1 MQRSIGRGFQQCQ
14 TRCCSPTCGGVGRHV
29 TLTSPMPSVT
39 DNETKRPTASRRTKI
54 ALIVAGVIILLPGLV
69 TAVLY
74 SRHRGAAIAAEKQRA
89 SGPPDLRTDD
99 IEQKLL
105 ATGDLNGA
113 AEAYR
118 QLVAS
123 GSQDYRVNDNLGVV
137 YARLGRYD
145 KAIACAR
152 EAVKLAPDSVSP
164 YGNLAID
171 LMARQQPEDA
181 HDTVRRAMSSGMD
194 NLRFHSALYALAFLS
209 PAGPDKPAMADQ
221 LQWFAR
227 RPKYESYG
235 LMLASN
241 TEAFGGHVARA
252 RDLAARAVDTASQGE
267 RADLPGAWAES
278 AALREAAFGDT
289 DDARKLAQA
298 GLKLAHA
305 GPEAEAQAAL
315 TFALIGDA
323 GRSEALARDVN
334 KRFPAD
340 TQLQSVWL
348 PAVQAELALL
358 KKNPDKAINDLAP
371 AVALE
376 LGESTFGPN
385 PSCLYSTYLRGQA
398 YLADEKGTAA
408 ATEFQKIID
417 HDGVVWN
424 CWTGALAHLGL
435 ARAYVLQAQEAEG
448 QDVDEIRLKALMAY
462 KDFLR
467 LWKDADPAIP
477 VLTQAKDELAN
488 MQ

>member
-1 MQRSIGRGFQQCQ
+1 
-14 TRCCSPTCGGVGRHV
+14 
-29 TLTSPMPSVT
+29 MPSIT
-39 DNETKRPTASRRTKI
+39 DNETKRPAASRRTKI
-54 ALIVAGVIILLPGLV
+54 AMIVAAVIIVLPGLV

-74 SRHRGAAIAAEKQRA
+74 SRHRGPAIPAEKQRGTA
-89 SGPPDLRTDD
+89 PPDARVDD

-105 ATGDLNGA
+105 ATGDLNQA
-113 AEAYR
+113 AEAYG

-137 YARLGRYD
+137 YARLGQYD
-145 KAIACAR
+145 QAIASAR
-152 EAVKLAPDSVSP
+152 EAIELAPDSASP
-164 YGNLAID
+164 YANLAID
-171 LMARQQPEDA
+171 LMARQDPEGA
-181 HDTVRRAMSSGMD
+181 HDTVRRAMRNGMD
-194 NLRFHSALYALAFLS
+194 SLRFHSALYALAFLS
-209 PAGPDKPAMADQ
+209 SAGPDKPAMVDQ

-227 RPKYESYG
+227 RPKYESDG

-241 TEAFGGHVARA
+241 TEAFGGHVAKA
-252 RDLAARAVDTASQGE
+252 RDLAARAVDTASQGD
-267 RADLPGAWAES
+267 RADLPAVWTQS
-278 AALREAAFGDT
+278 AALREAAFGNAGE
-289 DDARKLAQA
+289 ARKQA
-298 GLKLAHA
+298 ETGLKLAHA

-315 TFALIGDA
+315 TFALIGDPA
-323 GRSEALARDVN
+323 RAEALAQDVN
-334 KRFPAD
+334 QRFPAD

-348 PAVQAELALL
+348 PAVRAELALL
-358 KKNPDKAINDLAP
+358 KKNPDQAINNLAP

-435 ARAYVLQAQEAEG
+435 ARAYTLQAQEAEG

-477 VLTQAKDELAN
+477 VLMQAKDELAN

>member
-1 MQRSIGRGFQQCQ
+1 
-14 TRCCSPTCGGVGRHV
+14 
-29 TLTSPMPSVT
+29 MPSIT
-39 DNETKRPTASRRTKI
+39 DNETKRPATSRRTKI
-54 ALIVAGVIILLPGLV
+54 ALIVAAVIILLPGIV

-74 SRHRGAAIAAEKQRA
+74 SRHRGPAIPANKQRA
-89 SGPPDLRTDD
+89 SAPPNPRVDA

-105 ATGDLNGA
+105 ATGNLNQA
-113 AEAYR
+113 AEAYQ
-118 QLVAS
+118 QLVAG
-123 GSQDYRVNDNLGVV
+123 GSQDYRVNDNLGIV
-137 YARLGRYD
+137 YARLGQYD
-145 KAIACAR
+145 KAIASAR
-152 EAVKLAPDSVSP
+152 EAVKLAPDAASP
-164 YGNLAID
+164 YANLAID
-171 LMARQQPEDA
+171 LMARQDPEDA
-181 HDTVRRAMSSGMD
+181 HDTVRRAMSKGIDS
-194 NLRFHSALYALAFLS
+194 LRFHSALYALAFLS
-209 PAGPDKPAMADQ
+209 PAGPDKPLMADQ

-241 TEAFGGHVARA
+241 REAFAGHVAKA
-252 RDLAARAVDTASQGE
+252 RDLAARAVDAANQGE
-267 RADLPGAWAES
+267 HADLPAVWAES
-278 AALREAAFGDT
+278 AALREAAFGNT
-289 DDARKLAQA
+289 DEARKQTEA
-298 GLKLAHA
+298 GLKLVHT
-305 GPEAEAQAAL
+305 GSEAEAQAAL

-323 GRSEALARDVN
+323 ARADALTRSVN
-334 KRFPAD
+334 QRFPAD
-340 TQLQSVWL
+340 TQLRSVWL
-348 PAVQAELALL
+348 PAVRSQLALL
-358 KKNPDKAINDLAP
+358 KKNPDQAINDLAP

-467 LWKDADPAIP
+467 LWKDADPDVP
-477 VLTQAKDELAN
+477 VLTQGKDELAN